1 MTIETIAEQ
10 IKLLTE
16 QVAKLDAIV
25 NKTTSETTT
34 TTTTT
39 TTESTPK
46 KPKKEKKEK
55 KEKSTSDD
63 DKPKKVS
70 GYILFSKAN
79 REDAIETLQAAGEG
93 DAKIKSTDVMKELG
107 RMWKEL
113 DTPEKDDWNI
123 KAKAM
128 VEAA

>member
-25 NKTTSETTT
+25 NKTTTETTT
-34 TTTTT
+34 TTTT
-39 TTESTPK
+39 EKKEK

-55 KEKSTSDD
+55 PASSDD
-63 DKPKKVS
+63 DKPKKAS

>member
-1 MTIETIAEQ
+1 MTMTIETIAEQ
-10 IKLLTE
+10 IKALTE

-25 NKTTSETTT
+25 NKTTTETTT

-39 TTESTPK
+39 TEKKEK

-55 KEKSTSDD
+55 PASSDD
-63 DKPKKVS
+63 DKSKKVS

-79 REDAIETLQAAGEG
+79 REDAIETLQAAVEG

-113 DTPEKDDWNI
+113 DTPEKEDWNI
-123 KAKAM
+123 KAKSM

>member
-25 NKTTSETTT
+25 NKTTTETTT
-34 TTTTT
+34 TTTT
-39 TTESTPK
+39 EKKEK

-63 DKPKKVS
+63 DKPKKAS
-70 GYILFSKAN
+70 GYILVSKAN

>member
-1 MTIETIAEQ
+1 MTMTIETIAEQ

-25 NKTTSETTT
+25 NKTTTETTT
-34 TTTTT
+34 TTTT
-39 TTESTPK
+39 EKKEK

>member
-1 MTIETIAEQ
+1 MSMTIETIAEQ
-10 IKLLTE
+10 IKALTE

-25 NKTTSETTT
+25 NKTTTE
-34 TTTTT
+34 TT

-46 KPKKEKKEK
+46 KEKKEKKPKKEK

-79 REDAIETLQAAGEG
+79 REDAIETLQGSGEEEV
-93 DAKIKSTDVMKELG
+93 KIKSTDVMKELG

-113 DTPEKDDWNI
+113 DETEKEEWNT
-123 KAKAM
+123 KAKAT
-128 VEAA
+128 VESD

>member
-10 IKLLTE
+10 IQALTE

-39 TTESTPK
+39 EKKEK

-55 KEKSTSDD
+55 PASSDD

-79 REDAIETLQAAGEG
+79 REDAIETLQGTGEG
-93 DAKIKSTDVMKELG
+93 DAKVKSTDVMKELG

-113 DTPEKDDWNI
+113 DTPEKEEWNI

>member
-25 NKTTSETTT
+25 NKTTTETTT
-34 TTTTT
+34 TTTT
-39 TTESTPK
+39 EKKEK

-55 KEKSTSDD
+55 PASSDD
-63 DKPKKVS
+63 EKPKKAS

-93 DAKIKSTDVMKELG
+93 HAKIKSTDVMKELG